1 MTKQKV
7 RKARLEKL
15 SLGNMAPCLYVFP
28 KLSPALV
35 VTALKRQIAPAPVHL
50 LGMHKEQVPKDR
62 APSCWC
68 HGPIL

>member
-15 SLGNMAPCLYVFP
+15 SLRNMAPCLYVP

-35 VTALKRQIAPAPVHL
+35 VTALKRDKSHQL
-50 LGMHKEQVPKDR
+50 LFT
-62 APSCWC
+62 S
-68 HGPIL
+68 

>member
-35 VTALKRQIAPAPVHL
+35 VTALKRDKSHQL
-50 LGMHKEQVPKDR
+50 LFT
-62 APSCWC
+62 S
-68 HGPIL
+68 